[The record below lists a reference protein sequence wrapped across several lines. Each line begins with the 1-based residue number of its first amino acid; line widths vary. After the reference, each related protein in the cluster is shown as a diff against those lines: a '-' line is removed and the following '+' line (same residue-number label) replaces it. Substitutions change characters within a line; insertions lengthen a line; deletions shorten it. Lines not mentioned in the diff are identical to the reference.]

1 MVSFIIATIATKSWQ
16 ADFTDVS
23 VLPMIVQRLK
33 EERVEV
39 REIFSLTNILTVLYG
54 SGNSYHKRKKMPNMI
69 NIMKGGSACE
79 QCWHLRPRY
88 STIPN

>member
-1 MVSFIIATIATKSWQ
+1 MISFIITTIATKSWQ

-39 REIFSLTNILTVLYG
+39 RKLFAMTNILTV
-54 SGNSYHKRKKMPNMI
+54 
-69 NIMKGGSACE
+69 
-79 QCWHLRPRY
+79 
-88 STIPN
+88 